1 MQIKRLGVVGAG
13 TMGSGI
19 AALAAS
25 AGVPVTL
32 LDIPAQKGDRN
43 DLAKGGLERAKKARP
58 AAFMDPSRSA
68 AVTTG
73 NTDDNLVM
81 LAECDL
87 VIEAIIEQVEPK
99 RALYEKLEKLL
110 PAHTIVA
117 TNTSGIPLHSLLEG
131 RSASFKSRFLGMH
144 FFNPPRYLHLL
155 EIIQTKDTSK
165 ETLDSATRF
174 SDRILGKGIVL
185 AKDVPGFV
193 ANRLGVYGMVLAID
207 LTEKYGLSIDE
218 VDVLTGPVLAR
229 AKSATYRTA
238 DLTGLDVLGHV
249 TTGLSQATGEKFTL
263 SKWVLE
269 LIKAG
274 RVGEKS
280 GAGFYRKEG
289 KEISTLDWRT
299 GEYKPQSR
307 PENEDVGKLG
317 RLGFGERFAAIRDW
331 KGKYGDFAREY
342 LLRFS
347 HYVLKTAPVIAYDI
361 PAVDHAMEWGFAW
374 EIGPFRQMEL
384 LGAEFLKDGFA
395 KLGLDT
401 PPLLVKATQGFYNK
415 GGDVLSLDGSGYK
428 PVPVDRDVF
437 SLALVRNAS
446 GHSNNPKLAS
456 TKDATVWDAGGVAII
471 EFHSKMNSLG
481 PGVIEMLH
489 KALDLVEAKH
499 LSGLVI
505 GNEDPRTFTAGADLM
520 MIAGLV
526 QAGDWKR
533 IDEAVRTFQNTSMRL
548 RQSPF
553 PVVAA
558 PFGLALGGGCE
569 FSMHSDHVQAH
580 AELYMGLVEV
590 GVGIIPAG
598 GGTKE
603 LLFRFGSAFTPY
615 AEADAFDGVKRA
627 FQLIAMGTTSTS
639 ALEAKS
645 LGYLRDCDRITMNR
659 DRLLSDAICRVK
671 DLAPDYVAPLPRT
684 ITALGREGL
693 GNLKYGVWAMHEA
706 GQITDFEVRLA
717 GELAY
722 VLCGGD
728 GPARVVTEQD
738 ILDLERE
745 AFLKLL
751 GTKETQQRIEHMLKT
766 GKPLRN

>member
-1 MQIKRLGVVGAG
+1 MRIKRLGVVGAG

-25 AGVPVTL
+25 AGIPVVL
-32 LDIPAQKGDRN
+32 LDIPAEKGDRN
-43 DLAKGGLERAKKARP
+43 GVAKGGLERAKKARP
-58 AAFMDPSRSA
+58 AAFMDPSRA
-68 AVTTG
+68 AAITTG

-81 LAECDL
+81 LAACDL
-87 VIEAIIEQVEPK
+87 ILEAIIEQVEPK
-99 RALYEKLEKLL
+99 RVLYEKLEKVL
-110 PAHTIVA
+110 PAHAIVA
-117 TNTSGIPLHSLLEG
+117 SNTSGIPMQMLLEG
-131 RSASFKSRFLGMH
+131 RSASFRSRFLGMH

-155 EIIQTKDTSK
+155 EIIPTPDTSP
-165 ETLDSATRF
+165 EPLAAATRF

-207 LTEKYGLSIDE
+207 LTEKYDLSIDE
-218 VDVLTGPVLAR
+218 ADVLTGPVLAR

-249 TTGLSQATGEKFTL
+249 TTGLSQATGEKFNL
-263 SKWVLE
+263 SQWVHE

-274 RVGEKS
+274 RLGEKS

-289 KEISTLDWRT
+289 KDISTLDWRT
-299 GEYKPQSR
+299 GEYKPQSKLDDV
-307 PENEDVGKLG
+307 EVGKLG
-317 RLGFGERFAAIRDW
+317 KLAFAERFAAIRDW

-347 HYVLKTAPVIAYDI
+347 HYVLKTSPIIAYDV

-374 EIGPFRQMEL
+374 EIGPFKQMDL
-384 LGAEFLKDGFA
+384 LGIQFLKDGFA
-395 KLGLDT
+395 KLGLDV
-401 PPLLVKATQGFYNK
+401 PPLLNQARERFYR
-415 GGDVLSLDGSGYK
+415 GGDVVSLDGTGYK
-428 PVPVDRDVF
+428 PVPVDREVF
-437 SLALVRNAS
+437 SLSLVRNAS
-446 GHSNNPKLAS
+446 GHSNNPTLAS
-456 TKDATVWDAGGVAII
+456 SKDATVWDAGGVALI

-481 PGVIEMLH
+481 RGVIEMLH
-489 KALDLVEAKH
+489 RALDLVEEKSLA
-499 LSGLVI
+499 GLVI

-520 MIAGLV
+520 MLAGLI
-526 QAGDWKR
+526 QSGDWKAM
-533 IDEAVRTFQNTSMRL
+533 DEAVRGFQNTAMRL
-548 RQSPF
+548 RSSPF

-558 PFGLALGGGCE
+558 PFGLTLGGGCE

-590 GVGIIPAG
+590 GVGVIPAG

-603 LLFRFGSAFTPY
+603 LLFRFTSQFAPY
-615 AEADAFDGVKRA
+615 AESDAFDGVKRA

-639 ALEAKS
+639 ALEART
-645 LGYLRDCDRITMNR
+645 LGYLRDGDRISMNR
-659 DRLLSDAICRVK
+659 DRLLSDAIARVK

-684 ITALGREGL
+684 TTALGNEAL
-693 GNLKYGVWAMHEA
+693 GNLRYGVWAMHEA
-706 GQITDFEVRLA
+706 GQITEFEVRLA
-717 GELAY
+717 SELAY

-728 GPARVVTEQD
+728 GPPRTVTEQD

-751 GTKETQQRIEHMLKT
+751 GTKETQARIEHMLKT